1 MRTNTPWH
9 ARLREETRYKNM
21 EQKKIDRINELAKKQ
36 KTAGLSEEEKTE
48 QAILRK
54 EYIEAYKRSLVSQ
67 LENLYFIEPDGTKT
81 KVVPKD
87 RNKKQ

>member
-1 MRTNTPWH
+1 MLTNTPWH

-67 LENLYFIEPDGTKT
+67 LENLYFVEPDGTKT